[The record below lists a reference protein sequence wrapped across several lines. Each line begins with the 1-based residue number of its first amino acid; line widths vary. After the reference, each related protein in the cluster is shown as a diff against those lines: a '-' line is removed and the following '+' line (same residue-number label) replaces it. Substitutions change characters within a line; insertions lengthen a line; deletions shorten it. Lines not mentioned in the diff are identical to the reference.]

1 MSCADDQFL
10 GIDGQFFVQKVA
22 AAQIF
27 TVLLQGSAK
36 LGVMAR
42 IASMTGALSP
52 IFATFDPLLVPSYW
66 IFLVALVGNA
76 IYPSVLLT
84 SKSKHLQREV
94 AAQCDAALGV
104 TYFIVYCI
112 ATWVTNSL
120 SRTFPLTPYE
130 YVATIFPLVHILGV
144 ARALEENAKPLPMK
158 RPGLERARS
167 TSAMETR
174 LPPRVSVGH
183 VVIALG
189 IVAVIFVRT
198 VIEGL
203 YPFDDWH
210 RACRPCDCDGSVL
223 VSCDVPNE
231 LETVLLYLEGRG
243 ITDIAKNSLGKT
255 LQSFSL
261 ARNDISTLAPEALS
275 SAEYLGFLNLGRNR
289 FHALNPVSFE
299 SNSELR
305 GLDLQSNNISTIEES
320 AWPDSLV
327 NLALRGNRI
336 RELPAGLLD
345 ARGLRFLF
353 IDDNGMRE
361 VEAGAFDLLPRL
373 EHVWFGGNELDCA
386 SASAALPASVVCMED
401 RCDDGEFGLMPI
413 GDGFCSEGQGVLTKA
428 CAWDGGDCDS

>member
-1 MSCADDQFL
+1 MSNYHTGALTKQGRTSIAASHGYVRYARQPNSGSCVFTPVCCADDQFL
-10 GIDGQFFVQKVA
+10 GMEGLFFVQKVA
-22 AAQIF
+22 MSQIL
-27 TVLLQGSAK
+27 TVLLQGTAK

-42 IASMTGALSP
+42 LASMTGALSP

-66 IFLVALVGNA
+66 IFLAALVVNA

-210 RACRPCDCDGSVL
+210 RACRPCDCDGTVL
-223 VSCDVPNE
+223 VSCDVPKE

-261 ARNDISTLAPEALS
+261 ARNEISALAPNALS
-275 SAEYLGFLNLGRNR
+275 TAEHLGFLNLGRNHFR
-289 FHALNPVSFE
+289 SLAAADPSHILGATIGTYHCTQCLMPFREHATFNHVHTP
-299 SNSELR
+299 
-305 GLDLQSNNISTIEES
+305 
-320 AWPDSLV
+320 
-327 NLALRGNRI
+327 
-336 RELPAGLLD
+336 PA
-345 ARGLRFLF
+345 A
-353 IDDNGMRE
+353 
-361 VEAGAFDLLPRL
+361 AGAHSSGLFALAISLQATQDA
-373 EHVWFGGNELDCA
+373 LD
-386 SASAALPASVVCMED
+386 PAYAQTLRE
-401 RCDDGEFGLMPI
+401 
-413 GDGFCSEGQGVLTKA
+413 
-428 CAWDGGDCDS
+428 